1 MIQTLYI
8 DIRRHNVDVERISG
22 DLPCPQ
28 VRRCDKYPKECQ
40 SPGISGDTQS
50 LNLTFSPLAGI
61 KREPCK
67 TCYPQF
73 NWLWIRSMNSP
84 MLDQNGSN
92 DGTCDTMD
100 PSHLSPDPRSST
112 TWCRLLLSDPG
123 TVQSRVKL
131 HSTSQ
136 YRTTSFKDFQSN
148 PAKIVDDFSEIYFC
162 ILLLDSS
169 SKL

>member
-1 MIQTLYI
+1 
-8 DIRRHNVDVERISG
+8 
-22 DLPCPQ
+22 
-28 VRRCDKYPKECQ
+28 
-40 SPGISGDTQS
+40 
-50 LNLTFSPLAGI
+50 
-61 KREPCK
+61 
-67 TCYPQF
+67 
-73 NWLWIRSMNSP
+73 MNSP

-123 TVQSRVKL
+123 TVQSRLKL

-148 PAKIVDDFSEIYFC
+148 PGKIVDDFSEIYFC
-162 ILLLDSS
+162 TYTFVGFFQQALTLERRRLLLHLWKSRIAADWRRYGRVLESLADWFKMFQGSPTAASQPPSS
-169 SKL
+169 QNPKKITIFTNVCHRPKLLLAKL